1 MSHNWNNQRV
11 LVTGGTGFIGS
22 FLVEKLLERG
32 AKVRVPLR
40 SDSYRA
46 LSHRRGEIE
55 WIEGDLRSSEYCQ
68 DLVDSVD
75 AIFHL
80 ASSRRNVEYH
90 QKRPSDVMNDNVR
103 MSLALLDAIREKE
116 LQVPVVFFS
125 TANIPPSIDTIA
137 IAQSE
142 KVDGYV
148 LGKAISETLWI
159 AAGKQ
164 RDFPLLIVRPVGVY
178 GPRDTFNPDAN
189 VIPALM
195 MKARD
200 AADHLDVW
208 GDGTQERA
216 FLYVEDLVQAIL
228 LLLDAE
234 ARGVQYITSDT
245 IVTVRE
251 LAEEICSIV
260 RPDLPIAFNADKPI
274 GGRTIP
280 VLPVHSALQSMQW
293 MSLHDGLQKTYD
305 VWNAV

>member
-1 MSHNWNNQRV
+1 MQRDWNNQRV

-22 FLVEKLLERG
+22 FLVETLLERG

-46 LSHRRGEIE
+46 LSHRRAEIE

-68 DLVDSVD
+68 QLVDGVD

-103 MSLALLDAIREKE
+103 MSLALLDAIREQE
-116 LQVPVVFFS
+116 LKVPVLFFS

-159 AAGKQ
+159 AAAKQ
-164 RDFPLLIVRPVGVY
+164 RGFPLLIVRPVGVY
-178 GPRDTFNPDAN
+178 GPRDTFNGDAN

-195 MKARD
+195 VKARD
-200 AADHLDVW
+200 AKDALHVW

-216 FLYVEDLVQAIL
+216 FLYVEDLVDAIL
-228 LLLDAE
+228 TLLDADV
-234 ARGVQYITSDT
+234 RGVQYITSDS
-245 IVTVRE
+245 IVTVRQ

-260 RPDLPIAFNADKPI
+260 HPGLPIVFDPDKPI

-280 VLPVHSALQSMQW
+280 VLPVHPVLQSMQW

>member
-1 MSHNWNNQRV
+1 MSRDWKNQRV

-22 FLVEKLLERG
+22 FLVEQLLARG

-40 SDSYRA
+40 SESYRA
-46 LSHRRGEIE
+46 LSHRRSEIE

-68 DLVDSVD
+68 QLVAGVD

-90 QKRPSDVMNDNVR
+90 HKRSSDVMNDNLR
-103 MSLALLDAIREKE
+103 MSLALLDAIREQE
-116 LQVPVVFFS
+116 LQVPVTFFS
-125 TANIPPSIDTIA
+125 TANIPPTIDTIA

-142 KVDGYV
+142 KIDGYV
-148 LGKAISETLWI
+148 LGKAVCETLWL
-159 AAGKQ
+159 AASTQ
-164 RDFPLLIVRPVGVY
+164 RHFPLLIVRPVGVY

-195 MKARD
+195 VKARD
-200 AADHLDVW
+200 AKDELHVW

-216 FLYVEDLVQAIL
+216 FLYVEDLVHAIL
-228 LLLDAE
+228 QLLDVGAS
-234 ARGVQYITSDT
+234 GVQYITSDS
-245 IVTVRE
+245 IVTVQQ

-260 RPDLPIAFNADKPI
+260 RPGLRIVFDPHKPI

-280 VLPVHSALQSMQW
+280 VLPVHAALQSMQW
-293 MSLHDGLQKTYD
+293 IPLHEGLQKTYD
-305 VWNAV
+305 AWNTV